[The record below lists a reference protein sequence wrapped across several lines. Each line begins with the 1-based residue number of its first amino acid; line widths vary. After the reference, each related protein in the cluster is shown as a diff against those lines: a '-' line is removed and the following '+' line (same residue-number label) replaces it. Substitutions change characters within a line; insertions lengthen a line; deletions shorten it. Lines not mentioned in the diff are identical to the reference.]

1 MSHGNLTRWIE
12 DADARRFH
20 DSAVFDR
27 HLPIEEAQ
35 HLHLGTAIANLSCW
49 LRRSVTRDA
58 LAAIGCRVLGPHGRS
73 DHRH

>member
-20 DSAVFDR
+20 ESAVFDR

-35 HLHLGTAIANLSCW
+35 HLHLGRAIANLSYW
-49 LRRSVTRDA
+49 LRRSVTRDSLA
-58 LAAIGCRVLGPHGRS
+58 LIGCGVLGPRGRS
-73 DHRH
+73 RERH